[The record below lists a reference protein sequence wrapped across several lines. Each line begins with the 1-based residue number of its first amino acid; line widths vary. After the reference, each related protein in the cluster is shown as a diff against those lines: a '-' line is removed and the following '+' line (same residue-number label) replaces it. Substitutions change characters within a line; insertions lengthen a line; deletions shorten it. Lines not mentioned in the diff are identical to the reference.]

1 MSTRLKSP
9 AELAARAFC
18 GLTDVAFDDL
28 GPVGRARILAD
39 MQVVLRAAVGSCDE
53 PHDLPRLDREA
64 PETIY
69 LQVDID
75 ADATARDV
83 PFPHAVDGVTW
94 SDEPIGGLEVRYIR
108 ADFCAGQND

>member
-1 MSTRLKSP
+1 MAQIKTP

-18 GLTDVAFDDL
+18 ALTDVTFDEL

-39 MQVVLRAAVGSCDE
+39 MQIVIAAAVGSCDE
-53 PHDLPRLDREA
+53 PSDLSRLDRTA

-83 PFPHAVDGVTW
+83 P
-94 SDEPIGGLEVRYIR
+94 
-108 ADFCAGQND
+108 